1 VRKGGHSPFPGADR
15 RSHGS
20 GVETTTRCISAAER
34 CAAICGTSGDVER
47 ERCAVLGRD
56 CADVGRLVEALMLRG
71 STYAA
76 AACALHATTCD
87 AFADYC
93 AKWPGEACCKEA
105 MIAARACAV
114 ACRACEIQEAA

>member
-1 VRKGGHSPFPGADR
+1 MTAGFEHCIN
-15 RSHGS
+15 
-20 GVETTTRCISAAER
+20 TTTECISAAER
-34 CAAICGTSGDVER
+34 CSAICGTSGDVER

-71 STYAA
+71 SPYAND
-76 AACALHATTCD
+76 ACALHAVTCD

-93 AKWPGEACCKEA
+93 AKWPNEACCKDA

-114 ACRACEIQEAA
+114 ACRVCGTKVAA